1 LTSTFPGQDAVTE
14 VATDRA
20 APKIEALAAKEQWLI
35 IAPQYSRTF
44 PAGGLETGLKA
55 IWEQS

>member
-1 LTSTFPGQDAVTE
+1 MVDINFPGQDAVTE

-44 PAGGLETGLKA
+44 PARELETA
-55 IWEQS
+55 WEQS